1 MMKILNNP
9 SITDVNGF
17 LANGVAC
24 GIKKSGKLDMSII
37 ISEVEAVCAAAFTT
51 NKFCAA
57 PVIVNREHLKS
68 ENIRAVIVNSGV
80 ANACT
85 GHKGYEDAKT
95 MTKLVGDKLEIE
107 KEEVFVQSTGV
118 IGVNLPM
125 DKIET
130 GVNMLFET
138 LGKNGQLAAR
148 GIMTTDL
155 VPKVFGVEVI
165 LDNKP
170 VKIIGMAKGSGMI
183 HPNMATM
190 LSFVVTDVN
199 IEKSLLQKAFSTIV
213 DDTFNMISVDGDTST
228 NDMAMVMAN
237 GLAQNKKISEESE
250 DYKVFA
256 KALEKVNEELA
267 KKIAEDG
274 EGATKFIE
282 VEVNGAKS
290 KKDAKLI
297 AKSIVT
303 SNLTKCAFFGEDAN
317 WGRIVCAM
325 GYSEAEFE
333 TDKVAIKF
341 VSDFG
346 EIIVAQNGSGITF
359 DESIAKKVLSEK
371 YIKVKINLEDG
382 IEKAKSWGCDLSYNY
397 VKINGDYRS

>member
-9 SITDVNGF
+9 SITDVDGF

-24 GIKKSGKLDMSII
+24 GIKKSGKLDMAMI

-57 PVIVNREHLKS
+57 PVIVDKEHLKN
-68 ENIRAVIVNSGV
+68 EKIRAVVVNSGV

-85 GHKGYEDAKT
+85 GDKGYEDAKT
-95 MTKLVGDKLEIE
+95 MAKLVGDKLGVG

-130 GVNMLFET
+130 GIEMLFET
-138 LGKNGQLAAR
+138 LGKNGDLAAR

-155 VPKVFGVEVI
+155 IPKVFGVEVI
-165 LDNKP
+165 IDNKP

-199 IEKSLLQKAFSTIV
+199 IEKSLLQKSFSTIV

-237 GLAQNKKISEESE
+237 GLAQNKKIIEESE

-256 KALEKVNEELA
+256 KALQKVNEELA

-297 AKSIVT
+297 AKSVVT

-325 GYSEAEFE
+325 GYSEADFE
-333 TDKVAIKF
+333 INKVKINI
-341 VSDFG
+341 VSKNG
-346 EIIVAQNGSGITF
+346 NIVVAENGSGIKF
-359 DESIAKKVLSEK
+359 DESLAKEVLGEK
-371 YIKVKINLEDG
+371 FIKVEISLLDG
-382 IEKAKSWGCDLSYNY
+382 DANAKSWGCDLSYDY

>member
-1 MMKILNNP
+1 MKILNNP

-24 GIKKSGKLDMSII
+24 GIKKSGKLDMAMI
-37 ISEVEAVCAAAFTT
+37 ISEVDAVCAAAFTT

-57 PVIVNREHLKS
+57 PVIVDREHLK
-68 ENIRAVIVNSGV
+68 NDGIRAVIVNSGV

-85 GHKGYEDAKT
+85 GDKGYEDAKT
-95 MTKLVGDKLEIE
+95 MAKLVGDKLGVT

-130 GVNMLFET
+130 GVDMLFET
-138 LGKNGQLAAR
+138 LGKNGDLAAR

-155 VPKVFGVEVI
+155 VPKVFGVEVV

-170 VKIIGMAKGSGMI
+170 IKIIGMAKGSGMI

-190 LSFVVTDVN
+190 LSFVVTDAN
-199 IEKSLLQKAFSTIV
+199 IEKALLQKAFSTIV

-237 GLAQNKKISEESE
+237 GLGENKKITEENE

-256 KALEKVNEELA
+256 EALQKVNEELA

-274 EGATKFIE
+274 EGATKFVE
-282 VEVNGAKS
+282 VEVSGAKS

-297 AKSIVT
+297 AKSVVT

-325 GYSEAEFE
+325 GYSEGDFDTNGVGIKITSAGGSVTVAE
-333 TDKVAIKF
+333 
-341 VSDFG
+341 
-346 EIIVAQNGSGITF
+346 NGSGIKF
-359 DESIAKKVLSEK
+359 DEEQAKKVLGEK
-371 YIKVKINLEDG
+371 FLRVEISLLDG
-382 IEKAKSWGCDLSYNY
+382 NASAKSWGCDLSYNY

>member
-1 MMKILNNP
+1 MKILNNP

-24 GIKKSGKLDMSII
+24 GIKKSGKLDMAMI
-37 ISEVEAVCAAAFTT
+37 ISEVDAVCAAAFTT

-57 PVIVNREHLKS
+57 PVIVDREHLK
-68 ENIRAVIVNSGV
+68 NDGIRAVVVNSGV

-85 GHKGYEDAKT
+85 GDKGYEDAKT
-95 MTKLVGDKLEIE
+95 MAKLVGDKLGVT

-130 GVNMLFET
+130 GVDMLFET
-138 LGKNGQLAAR
+138 LGKNGDLAAR

-155 VPKVFGVEVI
+155 VPKVFGVEVV

-170 VKIIGMAKGSGMI
+170 IKIIGMAKGSGMI

-190 LSFVVTDVN
+190 LSFVVTDAN
-199 IEKSLLQKAFSTIV
+199 IEKALLQKAFSTIV

-237 GLAQNKKISEESE
+237 GLGENKKITEENE

-256 KALEKVNEELA
+256 EALQKVNEELA

-274 EGATKFIE
+274 EGATKFVE
-282 VEVNGAKS
+282 VEVSGAKS

-297 AKSIVT
+297 AKSVVT

-325 GYSEAEFE
+325 GYSEGDFDTNGVGINITSAGGSVTVAE
-333 TDKVAIKF
+333 
-341 VSDFG
+341 
-346 EIIVAQNGSGITF
+346 NGSGIKF
-359 DESIAKKVLSEK
+359 DEEQAKKVLGEK
-371 YIKVKINLEDG
+371 FLRVEISLLDG
-382 IEKAKSWGCDLSYNY
+382 NASAKSWGCDLSYNY

>member
-1 MMKILNNP
+1 MKILNNP

-24 GIKKSGKLDMSII
+24 GIKKSGKLDMAMI
-37 ISEVEAVCAAAFTT
+37 ISEVDAVCAAAFTT

-57 PVIVNREHLKS
+57 PVIVDREHLKN
-68 ENIRAVIVNSGV
+68 EGIRAVVVNSGV

-85 GHKGYEDAKT
+85 GDKGYEDAKT
-95 MTKLVGDKLEIE
+95 MAKLVGDKLGVT

-130 GVNMLFET
+130 GVDMLFET
-138 LGKNGQLAAR
+138 LGKNGDLAAR

-155 VPKVFGVEVI
+155 VPKVFGVEVV

-170 VKIIGMAKGSGMI
+170 IKIIGMAKGSGMI

-190 LSFVVTDVN
+190 LSFVVTDAN
-199 IEKSLLQKAFSTIV
+199 IEKALLQKAFSTIV

-237 GLAQNKKISEESE
+237 GLGENKKITEENE

-256 KALEKVNEELA
+256 EALQKVNEELA

-282 VEVNGAKS
+282 VEVSGAKS

-297 AKSIVT
+297 AKSVVT

-325 GYSEAEFE
+325 GYSEGDFDTNGVGIKITSAGGSVTVAE
-333 TDKVAIKF
+333 
-341 VSDFG
+341 
-346 EIIVAQNGSGITF
+346 NGSGIKF
-359 DESIAKKVLSEK
+359 DEEQAKKVLGEK
-371 YIKVKINLEDG
+371 FLRVEISLLDG
-382 IEKAKSWGCDLSYNY
+382 NASAKSWGCDLSYNY

>member
-1 MMKILNNP
+1 MKILNNP

-24 GIKKSGKLDMSII
+24 GIKKSGKLDMAMI
-37 ISEVEAVCAAAFTT
+37 ISEVDAVCAAAFTT

-57 PVIVNREHLKS
+57 PVIVDREHLK
-68 ENIRAVIVNSGV
+68 NDGIRAVVVNSGV

-85 GHKGYEDAKT
+85 GDKGYEDAKT
-95 MTKLVGDKLEIE
+95 MAKLVGDKLGVT

-130 GVNMLFET
+130 GVDMLFET
-138 LGKNGQLAAR
+138 LGKNGDLAAR

-155 VPKVFGVEVI
+155 VPKVFGVEVV

-170 VKIIGMAKGSGMI
+170 IKIIGMAKGSGMI

-190 LSFVVTDVN
+190 LSFVVTDAN
-199 IEKSLLQKAFSTIV
+199 IEKALLQKAFSTIV

-237 GLAQNKKISEESE
+237 GLGENKKITEENE

-256 KALEKVNEELA
+256 EALQKVNEELA

-274 EGATKFIE
+274 EGATKFVE
-282 VEVNGAKS
+282 VEVSGAKS

-297 AKSIVT
+297 AKSVVT

-325 GYSEAEFE
+325 GYSEGDFDTNGVGIKITSAGGSVTVAE
-333 TDKVAIKF
+333 
-341 VSDFG
+341 
-346 EIIVAQNGSGITF
+346 NGSGIKF
-359 DESIAKKVLSEK
+359 DEEQAKKVLGEK
-371 YIKVKINLEDG
+371 FLRVEISLLDG
-382 IEKAKSWGCDLSYNY
+382 NASAKSWGCDLSYNY

>member
-1 MMKILNNP
+1 MKILNNP

-24 GIKKSGKLDMSII
+24 GIKKSGKLDMAMI
-37 ISEVEAVCAAAFTT
+37 ISEVDAVCAAAFTT

-57 PVIVNREHLKS
+57 PVIVDKEHLK
-68 ENIRAVIVNSGV
+68 NDGIRAVVVNSGV

-85 GHKGYEDAKT
+85 GDKGYEDAKT
-95 MTKLVGDKLEIE
+95 MAKLVGDKLGVT

-130 GVNMLFET
+130 GVDMLFET
-138 LGKNGQLAAR
+138 LGKNGDLAAR

-155 VPKVFGVEVI
+155 VPKVFGVEVV

-170 VKIIGMAKGSGMI
+170 IKIIGMAKGSGMI

-190 LSFVVTDVN
+190 LSFVVTDAN
-199 IEKSLLQKAFSTIV
+199 IEKVLLQKAFSTIV

-237 GLAQNKKISEESE
+237 GLGENKKITEENE

-256 KALEKVNEELA
+256 EALQKVNEELA

-274 EGATKFIE
+274 EGATKFVE
-282 VEVNGAKS
+282 VEVSGAKS

-325 GYSEAEFE
+325 GYSEGDFDTNGVGIKITSAVGSIAVAE
-333 TDKVAIKF
+333 
-341 VSDFG
+341 
-346 EIIVAQNGSGITF
+346 NGSGIKF
-359 DESIAKKVLSEK
+359 DEEYAKKVLGEK
-371 YIKVKINLEDG
+371 FLRVEISLLDG
-382 IEKAKSWGCDLSYNY
+382 NASAKSWGCDLSYNY

>member
-1 MMKILNNP
+1 MKILNNP

-24 GIKKSGKLDMSII
+24 GIKKSGKLDMAMI
-37 ISEVEAVCAAAFTT
+37 ISEVDAVCAAAFTT

-57 PVIVNREHLKS
+57 PVIVDREHLKN
-68 ENIRAVIVNSGV
+68 EGIRAVVVNSGV

-85 GHKGYEDAKT
+85 GDKGYEDAKT
-95 MTKLVGDKLEIE
+95 MAKLVGDKLGVT

-130 GVNMLFET
+130 GVDMLFET
-138 LGKNGQLAAR
+138 LGKNGDLAAR

-155 VPKVFGVEVI
+155 VPKVFGVEVV

-170 VKIIGMAKGSGMI
+170 IKIIGMAKGSGMI

-190 LSFVVTDVN
+190 LSFVVTDAN
-199 IEKSLLQKAFSTIV
+199 IEKALLQKAFSTIV

-237 GLAQNKKISEESE
+237 GLGENKKITEENE

-256 KALEKVNEELA
+256 EALQKVNEELA

-274 EGATKFIE
+274 EGATKFVE
-282 VEVNGAKS
+282 VEVSGAKS

-297 AKSIVT
+297 AKSVVT

-325 GYSEAEFE
+325 GYSEGDFDTNGVGIKITSAGGSVTVAE
-333 TDKVAIKF
+333 
-341 VSDFG
+341 
-346 EIIVAQNGSGITF
+346 NGSGIKF
-359 DESIAKKVLSEK
+359 DEEQAKKVLGEK
-371 YIKVKINLEDG
+371 FLRVEISLLDG
-382 IEKAKSWGCDLSYNY
+382 NASAKSWGCDLSYNY